1 MANLT
6 KALLAETLMD
16 MLKGRSLDKITVQ
29 DITDRCGLNRN
40 TFYYHFDN
48 VHDVIEWIFTLGAD
62 KILDKC
68 INTGDLETAIDEAAK
83 MLHANREP
91 IFNIMNSVERKNIED
106 FIYEY
111 LDEKLKLV
119 ILKMTDD
126 PHPDEEDVR
135 EVAILCKYSISGSIM
150 KWIDDGM
157 PEIAEE
163 STKKLCSIFMKVINK
178 ALGRA

>member
-16 MLKGRSLDKITVQ
+16 MLRGKSLDKITVQ

-48 VHDVIEWIFTLGAD
+48 VHDVMEWIFTLGAD
-62 KILDKC
+62 QILDKC
-68 INTGDLETAIDEAAK
+68 IKTGDMETAIDEAAK
-83 MLHANREP
+83 VLYEHRES

-106 FIYEY
+106 FIYDY
-111 LDEKLKLV
+111 LDEKLKMI
-119 ILKMTDD
+119 ILKMADN
-126 PHPDEEDVR
+126 PNPDEEAVR
-135 EVAILCKYSISGSIM
+135 EVAILCKYSIAGSIL

-157 PEIAEE
+157 PEISDA
-163 STKKLCSIFMKVINK
+163 SVRNLCGIFMKVINR
-178 ALGRA
+178 ALS